1 MEGLRT
7 VDKLS
12 ETELRRAY
20 VVACNSYNSAYK
32 AKKEIEEE
40 MKRRF
45 EKELDENR
53 R

>member
-1 MEGLRT
+1 MNT

-12 ETELRRAY
+12 EIELRRAY
-20 VVACNSYNSAYK
+20 VVACRSYNNAYK

-40 MKRRF
+40 FLRRF

-53 R
+53 K